1 MNMEQKRKK
10 LSGSRNGELF
20 MYTKGQVVYRTDSGF
35 YLTNLVEKIKF
46 LIYTNLDNARKGL

>member
-1 MNMEQKRKK
+1 
-10 LSGSRNGELF
+10 
-20 MYTKGQVVYRTDSGF
+20 MYTKKGQVVYRTDSGF